1 MDPDPVPKASLSC
14 SAERGAGIVS
24 QELSYPTNTFFF
36 FILFIFLKSEDLV
49 YLIQIEFPGKQ
60 AAQN

>member
-36 FILFIFLKSEDLV
+36 SSFLFLKSEDLV